1 MNINATIT
9 IDLSEVLYD
18 IRNKTHIDSEVLNR
32 TDDKTFMLAS
42 LMQVSDED
50 STLYYIRRSL
60 VRSYND
66 LLLIFKE
73 FIEQPMTV
81 KADNQL
87 PAEVEQDGTLQL
99 RLSLPFNYDRNALSI
114 LSQSIHNYLVNS
126 TIGDWY
132 TSTSK
137 ENSEIYLT
145 QAEADKMQI
154 TASLY
159 SRKRPIKQ
167 C

>member
-60 VRSYND
+60 AFDFQRVY
-66 LLLIFKE
+66 
-73 FIEQPMTV
+73 
-81 KADNQL
+81 
-87 PAEVEQDGTLQL
+87 
-99 RLSLPFNYDRNALSI
+99 
-114 LSQSIHNYLVNS
+114 
-126 TIGDWY
+126 
-132 TSTSK
+132 
-137 ENSEIYLT
+137 
-145 QAEADKMQI
+145 
-154 TASLY
+154 
-159 SRKRPIKQ
+159 
-167 C
+167 

>member
-1 MNINATIT
+1 MNINANIK

-32 TDDKTFMLAS
+32 TDDKAFMLAS

-50 STLYYIRRSL
+50 STLYHIRRSL

-66 LLLIFKE
+66 LLLLFKE
-73 FIEQPMTV
+73 FIEQLMTV
-81 KADNQL
+81 KADNKL
-87 PAEVEQDGTLQL
+87 PTEFEQDGTIQL
-99 RLSLPFNYDRNALSI
+99 WILLPMNYDRNALPI

-126 TIGDWY
+126 TIGNWY
-132 TSTSK
+132 TSTGK

-145 QAEADKMQI
+145 QAEADRMQI
-154 TASLY
+154 AASLY
-159 SRKRPIKQ
+159 SRKRPIKL
-167 C
+167 

>member
-73 FIEQPMTV
+73 FIEQPALV
-81 KADNQL
+81 NADNQL
-87 PAEVEQDGTLQL
+87 PTEIEQDGTIRL
-99 RLSLPFNYDRNALSI
+99 RLTLPFNYDRNALSI

-159 SRKRPIKQ
+159 SRKRPIKK
-167 C
+167 